1 MIKPSFH
8 ERLWDLQERKAGEAR
23 LKTHLERE
31 RIGAK
36 LEMNS
41 SFEKIGTRS
50 LYAQFDDIVRNAF
63 LRLNA
68 KMPEIKKLSREFRP
82 F

>member
-8 ERLWDLQERKAGEAR
+8 ERLWDLQERKAGDER
-23 LKTHLERE
+23 LKTRLEWE

-41 SFEKIGTRS
+41 SFGNIGTRS
-50 LYAQFDDIVRNAF
+50 LYAQFDDIIENAF

-68 KMPEIKKLSREFRP
+68 KTSEIKKLSREFRP